1 MNPDVEGVNFRL
13 GFRRFVTVI
22 VMMVVAVVVVV
33 MVVSMVVVVVMM
45 GGLFVGLLRVLKTGT
60 FMMMMMMMVVIVLV
74 QMLLFVDF
82 VGLFRVLK
90 TGTLIVVVMM
100 MIVVIV
106 QVSPGERR
114 QGHPQHHQEQ
124 PEGDV
129 YPDIFRVRF
138 LWLDG
143 NDGASPPHLGVIHHT
158 RTSGTTKVRFQAG
171 TANFHDGAPEKIFTR
186 HVV

>member
-33 MVVSMVVVVVMM
+33 MVVSMVVVVII
-45 GGLFVGLLRVLKTGT
+45 GGFLVGLLRVLKTGT
-60 FMMMMMMMVVIVLV
+60 FIMMMMMVVIVLV
-74 QMLLFVDF
+74 QMLLFVHF

-129 YPDIFRVRF
+129 NPDIFRVRF

-158 RTSGTTKVRFQAG
+158 RTSETTKVRFQAG
-171 TANFHDGAPEKIFTR
+171 AANFHDGAPEKIFTR